1 MDEVEIRDV
10 GEADIPA
17 IVRLLNNGNLDT
29 FAKTSS
35 EILWKNYVHNPDQ
48 YVVVA
53 QIGNTVLGTAAL
65 LVERKFRHGGSA
77 VGHIEDVA
85 VEYSYQSKGL
95 GKSLIKHLM
104 AIARREGCYKVVL
117 DCTAKN
123 IPFYIKCGFEV
134 DQFCMRINP
143 GTC

>member
-1 MDEVEIRDV
+1 MSDVEIRDI
-10 GEADIPA
+10 GEADISS
-17 IVRLLNNGNLDT
+17 IVHILNNGNVDT
-29 FAKTSS
+29 FANTSS
-35 EILWKNYVHNPDQ
+35 EILWKNYVHNPNQ

-53 QIGNTVLGTAAL
+53 EIDGSVIGTASL

-85 VEYSYQSKGL
+85 VEYSQQDKGV
-95 GKSLIKHLM
+95 GMALIKHLI
-104 AIARREGCYKVVL
+104 AIGRREGCYKVVL
-117 DCTAKN
+117 DCAAKN

-134 DQFCMRINP
+134 NQFCMRINP